1 MEGMTITQ
9 LIDRYTKLA
18 KSYIDTPQNRSEILL
33 PYYKELAALPA
44 TERKKLKKTS
54 DDLLWNT
61 KETKWG
67 IQTIACSYNRSV
79 FLRITRLAIL
89 DSQSA
94 NVFWGRSVT
103 FDLLCEALT
112 IYTPSWFTKIVNT
125 EGAGNFN
132 YFECL
137 ELLRRG
143 FISELKPEVI
153 AFKLGMLLRVT
164 AERDTK
170 NQVFIYNN
178 RCFMT
183 DEILDGH
190 LWLLFEYNSTIAW
203 IDKLAKETVARGYQD
218 TDNSLMALLVECCN
232 SGRIDR
238 RRLIQTLLQSLLKG
252 LSAEMNTWFF
262 DILEALSLRTEE
274 LVAEQDAILKL
285 LEAPHLKSL
294 LPPLKAL
301 KSIAGS
307 PEFHYDRY
315 VEATL
320 PLLYS
325 APQNAITAIC
335 STYELIA
342 KAHTDVHETL
352 CKNICQLFLNKK
364 EAVQMRGAKFIAKYG
379 NPQSEE
385 LTAEIAL
392 YEPQMWRDARTALA
406 AFMQPQTP
414 LSEPEEPFVP
424 QAPDKLCTEAT
435 RIAPIENKDDFI
447 FAFSRLPDMQDSAEI
462 WSTIGAA
469 VTWYRQLEAQDL
481 DRFESVFERALQFD
495 APFAEYVPMVLS
507 AFVLEFG
514 TLLEQRHA
522 LKKGGIKG
530 LLADVKTTF
539 SHQKSLKGRTYT
551 PLALLPLD
559 STDSMICGVRNLL
572 MEVIKLLKAEH
583 AVHMLS
589 VPTHQ
594 PCYIDALTLVDR
606 LAVYEEVGEKPYAM
620 DLQLAIA
627 RCAMDNR
634 EPALKAAKAQLKGEL
649 RRLMLFLLD
658 EKEEP
663 CGPFTLQTAW
673 VQAGLVK
680 NPDTEYPQFSGFLLN
695 LKPHNFLNGT
705 HTLPSDYQPKPEQKT
720 VFLNRS
726 RQHLK
731 LTYKPRLWQEFLNG
745 TAVWYVDAAY
755 ANIQASLLPNRP
767 EPFLALCLEDCTHLA
782 SANKTETRV
791 VSAALNMLMWHRMP
805 LRDMDYF
812 FIAAMLVYA
821 NPTVRALAGELW
833 ALKVGQG
840 VLCSGSIGETLA
852 RLLHFKLFPLSRL
865 TQLIA
870 ESLLHR
876 SAHHDAELCLLM
888 QPVVAEIARSK
899 PVGGKAF
906 VSMYKELAAAKQG

>member
-1 MEGMTITQ
+1 MEGLTTAQ

-18 KSYIDTPQNRSEILL
+18 KSYIDTPRNRAEILL
-33 PYYKELAALPA
+33 PYYNELLALPA
-44 TERKKLKKTS
+44 SERKKLTKPSEDLWS
-54 DDLLWNT
+54 DT

-67 IQTIACSYNRSV
+67 MSIIACGDDRAV
-79 FLRITRLAIL
+79 FLNITRLAIL
-89 DSQSA
+89 DSRSV
-94 NVFWGRSVT
+94 NVFWARGVS

-112 IYTPSWFTKIVNT
+112 IHTPSWFTKIVNT
-125 EGAGNFN
+125 ADTTNFN

-143 FISELKPEVI
+143 FINELKPEVI
-153 AFKLGMLLRVT
+153 ARGLGTLLRDT
-164 AERDTK
+164 AKRDTK
-170 NQVFIYNN
+170 NRVFIYNN

-183 DEILDGH
+183 DEILDHH
-190 LWLLFEYNSTIAW
+190 LWLLFEYDSAIAW
-203 IDKLAKETVARGYQD
+203 NDKMAKERVANGYQD

-238 RRLIQTLLQSLLKG
+238 QRLIQTLFWALLKG
-252 LSAEMNTWFF
+252 LSAETNTWFF
-262 DILEALSLRTEE
+262 GILEALSLRTEE
-274 LVAEQDAILKL
+274 IVAEQEAILKL

-294 LPPLKAL
+294 LPLLKML

-307 PEFHYDRY
+307 PTFHHEHYM
-315 VEATL
+315 EATL

-325 APQNAITAIC
+325 APQNALTAIC

-385 LTAEIAL
+385 LKAEIAL
-392 YEPQMWRDARTALA
+392 YEPQMWSDARTALA
-406 AFMQPQTP
+406 DFIEPQAPLPQP
-414 LSEPEEPFVP
+414 EAPFVP

-435 RIAPIENKDDFI
+435 HIAPIESKDSFI

-462 WSTIGAA
+462 WSTLGAA
-469 VTWYRQLEAQDL
+469 VAWYRQLEAADL
-481 DRFESVFERALQFD
+481 DRLESVFARAFELD

-514 TLLEQRHA
+514 TLLEQRHTP
-522 LKKGGIKG
+522 KKGGIKG

-539 SHQKSLKGRTYT
+539 SPKKSLQGRTYT

-583 AVHMLS
+583 AVPLLS
-589 VPTHQ
+589 VPTHR
-594 PCYIDALTLVDR
+594 PCYVDALTLVER
-606 LAVYEEVGEKPYAM
+606 LAIYEKTGQQPRDM
-620 DLQLAIA
+620 DLQLSIA
-627 RCAMDNR
+627 RCAMDNK
-634 EPALKAAKAQLKGEL
+634 EPALKAAKEQLKGEL
-649 RRLMLFLLD
+649 RHLMLFLLD

-680 NPDTEYPQFSGFLLN
+680 NPDTDYPQFSGFLLN
-695 LKPHNFLNGT
+695 LKPHKFLTGT
-705 HTLPSDYQPKPEQKT
+705 HTLPPDYQPKPEQKT
-720 VFLNRS
+720 IFLNRS
-726 RQHLK
+726 RQHSK
-731 LTYKPRLWQEFLNG
+731 LPYKPQLWQEFLNG
-745 TAVWYVDAAY
+745 SAIWYVDAAY
-755 ANIQASLLPNRP
+755 ADIQASLLPNRP
-767 EPFLALCLEDCTHLA
+767 EPFLALCLEDCTYLA
-782 SANKTETRV
+782 SANKTETRI

-805 LRDMDYF
+805 LRDMDNLF
-812 FIAAMLVYA
+812 MAAMLVYA

-833 ALKVGQG
+833 AAKVEQG
-840 VLCSGSIGETLA
+840 ALGSSDVGLA
-852 RLLHFKLFPLSRL
+852 LALLLHFKLFPLNRL

-888 QPVVAEIARSK
+888 QPVVAEIGRSK

-906 VSMYKELAAAKQG
+906 VKLHEELAAARQA